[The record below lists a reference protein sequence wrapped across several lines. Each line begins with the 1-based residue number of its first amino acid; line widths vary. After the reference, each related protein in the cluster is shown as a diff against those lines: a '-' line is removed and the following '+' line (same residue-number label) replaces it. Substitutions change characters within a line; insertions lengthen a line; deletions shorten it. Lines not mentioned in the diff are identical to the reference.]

1 MRGLEYEYRSSG
13 VTFQCLC
20 PMYVATRMTQYSTT
34 MSNPSFFIP
43 SATTYARHALTT
55 LGWAKETPGYWPH
68 SVQVIAVMV
77 LEITVS
83 KYSAF
88 S

>member
-34 MSNPSFFIP
+34 LSNPSLFIP
-43 SATTYARHALTT
+43 TASTYGRHALMT

-68 SVQVIAVMV
+68 TVQVTFEVEC
-77 LEITVS
+77 EIKV
-83 KYSAF
+83 
-88 S
+88 